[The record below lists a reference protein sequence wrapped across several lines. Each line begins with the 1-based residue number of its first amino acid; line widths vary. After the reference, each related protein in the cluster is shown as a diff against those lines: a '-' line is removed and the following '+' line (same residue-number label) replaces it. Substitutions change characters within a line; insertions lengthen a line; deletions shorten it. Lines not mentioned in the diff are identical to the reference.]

1 MVIMGKGVRT
11 QADSNIHRVGQ
22 TTGNMQGERLELRT
36 PQSSVHSLE
45 TSEGLGVK
53 EEGLN

>member
-1 MVIMGKGVRT
+1 MGKGVRT